1 MGPKL
6 AEASVH
12 RPVAAGGH
20 SLARGAKDGRT
31 VPAATKEGVRGGTMG
46 SPTGRAREESKHAAN
61 RHVPTVEGLTGG
73 LTPPRVSARGEQRR
87 VVDHVVQ
94 STVPGRP
101 LVATQL
107 VACAPDAARFDGPY
121 LLRPTARPRDP
132 ARPHSRGLIVGNVYD
147 REPPDALLG
156 LGVGTV
162 GDD

>member
-94 STVPGRP
+94 IDGAGATTRGNAASGLCPGCCP
-101 LVATQL
+101 V
-107 VACAPDAARFDGPY
+107 
-121 LLRPTARPRDP
+121 
-132 ARPHSRGLIVGNVYD
+132 
-147 REPPDALLG
+147 
-156 LGVGTV
+156 
-162 GDD
+162 

>member
-1 MGPKL
+1 MGEPW
-6 AEASVH
+6 APPRE
-12 RPVAAGGH
+12 
-20 SLARGAKDGRT
+20 
-31 VPAATKEGVRGGTMG
+31 
-46 SPTGRAREESKHAAN
+46 SPREESKHAAN
-61 RHVPTVEGLTGG
+61 RHVPTAEGLTGG

-94 STVPGRP
+94 SMVPGRP

-132 ARPHSRGLIVGNVYD
+132 SRPHSRGLIVGNVYD